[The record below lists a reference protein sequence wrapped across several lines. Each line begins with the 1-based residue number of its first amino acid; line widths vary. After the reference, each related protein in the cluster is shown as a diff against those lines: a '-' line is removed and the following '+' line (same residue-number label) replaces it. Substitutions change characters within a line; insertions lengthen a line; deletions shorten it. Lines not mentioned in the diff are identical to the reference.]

1 MSGDEKAK
9 AEMYFIEQQ
18 VNNSSKKF
26 IAHSP
31 AGLFSDTRTKLYIIH
46 YQVYIKITLKKE
58 KIIKLPKFPCKILM
72 IQ

>member
-1 MSGDEKAK
+1 MPNLLCIDGIPVSGDEKAK

-31 AGLFSDTRTKLYIIH
+31 AALFSDTRQSYI
-46 YQVYIKITLKKE
+46 
-58 KIIKLPKFPCKILM
+58 
-72 IQ
+72 

>member
-31 AGLFSDTRTKLYIIH
+31 AGLFSDTRQSYI
-46 YQVYIKITLKKE
+46 
-58 KIIKLPKFPCKILM
+58 
-72 IQ
+72 